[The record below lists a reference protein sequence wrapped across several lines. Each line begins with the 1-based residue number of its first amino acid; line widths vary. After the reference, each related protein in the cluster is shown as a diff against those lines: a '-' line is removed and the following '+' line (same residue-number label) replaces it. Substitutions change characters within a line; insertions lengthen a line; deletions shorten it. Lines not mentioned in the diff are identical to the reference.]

1 MFVVCFH
8 FQAAE
13 NSNVKLVAALTR
25 RGDAMAK
32 MIVIYIRK
40 TMISVTKIFVNVCTK
55 NIEISLLILYFFHF
69 TNLIPLYIIYII
81 FIYEFLVSTTGGR
94 SCIFPFTYNGKTHT
108 RCTTDGGYEPW
119 CGYSVNDKGEMHTG
133 YWDYCKYD

>member
-1 MFVVCFH
+1 
-8 FQAAE
+8 
-13 NSNVKLVAALTR
+13 
-25 RGDAMAK
+25 
-32 MIVIYIRK
+32 
-40 TMISVTKIFVNVCTK
+40 MISVTKIFVTVCT
-55 NIEISLLILYFFHF
+55 IEYRNFPPDIFLNTY
-69 TNLIPLYIIYII
+69 LIPLYIIYIT
-81 FIYEFLVSTTGGR
+81 FIYDFLVSTTGGR

>member
-1 MFVVCFH
+1 MFVLCFH
-8 FQAAE
+8 FQAVE

-55 NIEISLLILYFFHF
+55 NIEISLLIFF
-69 TNLIPLYIIYII
+69 
-81 FIYEFLVSTTGGR
+81 
-94 SCIFPFTYNGKTHT
+94 
-108 RCTTDGGYEPW
+108 
-119 CGYSVNDKGEMHTG
+119 
-133 YWDYCKYD
+133 

>member
-1 MFVVCFH
+1 MIIMYNEIHQYFILMFVLCFH
-8 FQAAE
+8 FQAVE

-55 NIEISLLILYFFHF
+55 NIEISLLIFF
-69 TNLIPLYIIYII
+69 
-81 FIYEFLVSTTGGR
+81 
-94 SCIFPFTYNGKTHT
+94 
-108 RCTTDGGYEPW
+108 
-119 CGYSVNDKGEMHTG
+119 
-133 YWDYCKYD
+133 

>member
-1 MFVVCFH
+1 MC
-8 FQAAE
+8 
-13 NSNVKLVAALTR
+13 
-25 RGDAMAK
+25 
-32 MIVIYIRK
+32 
-40 TMISVTKIFVNVCTK
+40 
-55 NIEISLLILYFFHF
+55 ILGNEKYVF
-69 TNLIPLYIIYII
+69 I
-81 FIYEFLVSTTGGR
+81 FIYDFLVSTTGGR

>member
-1 MFVVCFH
+1 MFVVCFL

-55 NIEISLLILYFFHF
+55 NIEISLLIFF
-69 TNLIPLYIIYII
+69 
-81 FIYEFLVSTTGGR
+81 
-94 SCIFPFTYNGKTHT
+94 
-108 RCTTDGGYEPW
+108 
-119 CGYSVNDKGEMHTG
+119 
-133 YWDYCKYD
+133 

>member
-1 MFVVCFH
+1 MFVLCFN
-8 FQAAE
+8 FQAVE

-55 NIEISLLILYFFHF
+55 NIEMSLLIF
-69 TNLIPLYIIYII
+69 
-81 FIYEFLVSTTGGR
+81 
-94 SCIFPFTYNGKTHT
+94 
-108 RCTTDGGYEPW
+108 
-119 CGYSVNDKGEMHTG
+119 
-133 YWDYCKYD
+133 

>member
-1 MFVVCFH
+1 
-8 FQAAE
+8 
-13 NSNVKLVAALTR
+13 
-25 RGDAMAK
+25 MAK

-40 TMISVTKIFVNVCTK
+40 TMISVTKIFVNVCTIK
-55 NIEISLLILYFFHF
+55 YRNFTLDIFLY
-69 TNLIPLYIIYII
+69 TNLILLYVVSITLIYD
-81 FIYEFLVSTTGGR
+81 FLVSTTGGR